1 MREPDLQPISYLTLA
16 RGTPV
21 VDRFGQ
27 RVGPVERVLLHAGRG
42 DFDGIIVRTPVGR
55 RFVDAPDVRR
65 VSRRVVA
72 LGIAAS
78 DVQCPA
84 ADRSGGRDGVPGA
97 RWGRTE
103 ATEADRD
110 AVVDCLKLAF
120 VRDEL
125 SADELGRR
133 VETAHVAETLDE
145 LDLALSG
152 LTLG

>member
-1 MREPDLQPISYLTLA
+1 MHERDLQPTSYLTLA
-16 RGTPV
+16 PGTPV

-27 RVGPVERVLLHAGRG
+27 RVGAIERVLLHAG
-42 DFDGIIVRTPVGR
+42 DTFDGIIVRTPVGR

-65 VSRRVVA
+65 VSQDVVT

-84 ADRSGGRDGVPGA
+84 ADRAGGRDGVPAA
-97 RWGRTE
+97 RWDRTDV
-103 ATEADRD
+103 TEADRD
-110 AVVDCLKLAF
+110 AVIDSLKRAF

-133 VETAHVAETLDE
+133 VETAHTAETLDE
-145 LDLALSG
+145 LDAALSG
-152 LTLG
+152 LSVR

>member
-1 MREPDLQPISYLTLA
+1 MRERDLKPTSYLTLA
-16 RGTPV
+16 QGTAV

-27 RVGPVERVLLHAGRG
+27 RVGPVERVLLHAGG
-42 DFDGIIVRTPVGR
+42 DFDGIVVRTPVGR

-65 VSRRVVA
+65 VSQRAVT

-84 ADRSGGRDGVPGA
+84 ADRTGGRDGVPAA

-103 ATEADRD
+103 VTEADRD
-110 AVVDCLKLAF
+110 AVIDSLKRAF

-145 LDLALSG
+145 LDASLSG
-152 LTLG
+152 LTVG